1 MRLIDADALEGRILM
16 DVPGFMDGGSE
27 ITKAFILAMI
37 KTRSVTPTVDA
48 IPVVRCRDCK
58 HKEESVSPSWEAW
71 CNRLHCGCDLDWFC
85 ADGERR
91 LEEKQP
97 EYPCINCCSPSERA
111 ACCGC
116 PKERQWQEK
125 YGDKK

>member
-16 DVPGFMDGGSE
+16 DAPGFMDGGSE

-71 CNRLHCGCDLDWFC
+71 CCRLHCGCDLDWFC
-85 ADGERR
+85 ADGE
-91 LEEKQP
+91 
-97 EYPCINCCSPSERA
+97 
-111 ACCGC
+111 
-116 PKERQWQEK
+116 K
-125 YGDKK
+125 YK

>member
-16 DVPGFMDGGSE
+16 DAPGFMDGGSE

-58 HKEESVSPSWEAW
+58 HKEESVSPSWQAW
-71 CNRLHCGCDLDWFC
+71 CNRLHCGCDLEWFC
-85 ADGERR
+85 ADGER
-91 LEEKQP
+91 EET
-97 EYPCINCCSPSERA
+97 
-111 ACCGC
+111 
-116 PKERQWQEK
+116 
-125 YGDKK
+125 